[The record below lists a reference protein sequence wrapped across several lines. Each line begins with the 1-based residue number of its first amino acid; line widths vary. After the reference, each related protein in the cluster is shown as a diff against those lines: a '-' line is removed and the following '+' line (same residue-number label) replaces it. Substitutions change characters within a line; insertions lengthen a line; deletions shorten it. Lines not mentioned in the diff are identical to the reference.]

1 MIIKRKLFSDSKQKS
16 PYKYIG
22 VGLVKGDDGEHYDE
36 YRYQHEKTGEVVT
49 KRVKLP
55 KDWAEQDKK
64 WLAEMMANK
73 KAEEAKR
80 AGQLKA
86 MREKYG
92 KK

>member
-22 VGLVKGDDGEHYDE
+22 VDLVKGDDGEHYDE